1 MSRARIEIPDPSN
14 ERELELHTGLQTA
27 QPKSQ
32 SRAFPLI
39 GITPV

>member
-1 MSRARIEIPDPSN
+1 MSDPSN
-14 ERELELHTGLQTA
+14 NKEPELHTGLQAA

-32 SRAFPLI
+32 CRAFPLI

>member
-1 MSRARIEIPDPSN
+1 MSRARIKFPDPSN
-14 ERELELHTGLQTA
+14 ERDPKLHTGLQTA

-39 GITPV
+39 GITSV